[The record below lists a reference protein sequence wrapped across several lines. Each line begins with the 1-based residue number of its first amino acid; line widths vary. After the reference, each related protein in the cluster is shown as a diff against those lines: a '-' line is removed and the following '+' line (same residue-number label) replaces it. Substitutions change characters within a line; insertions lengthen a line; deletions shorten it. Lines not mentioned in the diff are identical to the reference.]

1 MLPKEG
7 AIVSAGQLRSGRGL
21 LTRLAHVTPAFAAQ
35 SCALSRTHCSGHGC
49 PSLRGRMLKTDPPGA
64 ASSKKGSGRQ
74 WEPRGAQAGGGDEA
88 DASEQRPQETVAA
101 SVPARG
107 VRGRGGATHASQG
120 TLRRQSGPRP
130 ATGFGARLRCGWPRR
145 PWLSLPSARHHASAG
160 RAGRA
165 PGGPSPP
172 RASPGRAETPHSRTP
187 DSESKTSHAC
197 TRRDTRAAHAHA
209 CSWTGF
215 SLRNT
220 LFVA

>member
-74 WEPRGAQAGGGDEA
+74 REPRGAQAGGGDEA
-88 DASEQRPQETVAA
+88 DASKQRPRETVAA

-107 VRGRGGATHASQG
+107 VRGRGGATHASEG
-120 TLRRQSGPRP
+120 TLRRQSGPRHR
-130 ATGFGARLRCGWPRR
+130 A
-145 PWLSLPSARHHASAG
+145 SAR

-172 RASPGRAETPHSRTP
+172 RASLSRAETPHSRTP

-215 SLRNT
+215 SLQNT
-220 LFVA
+220 LFIA